1 MQCLVYVTVAN
12 GVIRCSQSLDYG
24 ICRAKL
30 KILFLSKRKVKQIRS
45 FQLNAE
51 VNGDVVRCTSSVWR
65 HTGWWWWWPQ
75 KQGVAALT
83 KKRVSLSLQAPCPFL
98 GFSSQLKV
106 ILSSEP
112 RTFERIH
119 TAPSGSISR

>member
-1 MQCLVYVTVAN
+1 MQCLAYVTVAN

-75 KQGVAALT
+75 KQGVAVA
-83 KKRVSLSLQAPCPFL
+83 SGPMSFSGFL
-98 GFSSQLKV
+98 
-106 ILSSEP
+106 
-112 RTFERIH
+112 
-119 TAPSGSISR
+119 PSVEGYIVY

>member
-51 VNGDVVRCTSSVWR
+51 VNGDVVRCTGSVWR
-65 HTGWWWWWPQ
+65 Q
-75 KQGVAALT
+75 QGILVGGGGGLRN
-83 KKRVSLSLQAPCPFL
+83 RVPLSLQAGSMSFSGFL
-98 GFSSQLKV
+98 
-106 ILSSEP
+106 
-112 RTFERIH
+112 
-119 TAPSGSISR
+119 PSVEGYFVYSVKNF

>member
-12 GVIRCSQSLDYG
+12 GVIRCSQSLDHG

-51 VNGDVVRCTSSVWR
+51 VNGDVVRCTGSVWR
-65 HTGWWWWWPQ
+65 Q
-75 KQGVAALT
+75 QGILVGGGGGLRN
-83 KKRVSLSLQAPCPFL
+83 RVSL
-98 GFSSQLKV
+98 
-106 ILSSEP
+106 
-112 RTFERIH
+112 
-119 TAPSGSISR
+119 

>member
-12 GVIRCSQSLDYG
+12 GVIRCSQSLDHG

-51 VNGDVVRCTSSVWR
+51 VNGDGVRCTSSVWR

-83 KKRVSLSLQAPCPFL
+83 KKKGVA
-98 GFSSQLKV
+98 V
-106 ILSSEP
+106 
-112 RTFERIH
+112 
-119 TAPSGSISR
+119 ASGSMSFSGFLPSVEGYFVY